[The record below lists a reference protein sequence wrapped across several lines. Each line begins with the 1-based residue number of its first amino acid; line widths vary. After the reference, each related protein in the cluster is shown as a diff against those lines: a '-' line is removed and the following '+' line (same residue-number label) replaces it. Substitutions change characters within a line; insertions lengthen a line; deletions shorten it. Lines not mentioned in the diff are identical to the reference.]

1 MCVLILWETVTM
13 SVSYFLKMFKHY
25 RVLVLEF
32 TLNKVHAVYMKY
44 KKSNLDPCFYW
55 SIKHNT

>member
-44 KKSNLDPCFYW
+44 KKSNLDPCFY
-55 SIKHNT
+55 